1 VVNEDGEHAAWRA
14 IVAAALRAP
23 WADNRPA
30 LRFEWR
36 EGALEWLLT
45 DTGEAADL
53 PHRRWLAH
61 VACGAAL
68 ENARLRAASLGLRL
82 EHAVTPD
89 PARPALVAR
98 SRIGTPHDAAAMDL
112 MLAAQIERR
121 CTNRRFYR
129 REPLAPAT
137 EAAIAGAAGVS
148 WHWLD
153 GGARQR
159 ALAALRLA
167 EAERFRR
174 PRLHQELFEAIRFD
188 VGWSATAMQGLPPGA
203 LEIERLLRR
212 PFAALRHPRLMRVLA
227 VLGVPAALGL
237 RAADLPCRL
246 APRLAMIGGEAAQ
259 NGDGAG
265 RVALAAGRALQRGWL
280 AATAHGVAL
289 QPFAAVGALLRQR
302 AAAGWVSTDT
312 QQRLRELLA
321 ETSSAGGPHAV
332 HLFVRLGH
340 AKPPTMV
347 TGRASVDSVLPEA
360 LCTTQE

>member
-1 VVNEDGEHAAWRA
+1 VVNDDTRAAWRA
-14 IVAAALRAP
+14 VVAAALCAP

-36 EGALEWLLT
+36 DGALDWLLD
-45 DTGEAADL
+45 DTRDGADL
-53 PHRRWLAH
+53 PHRRWLAL

-68 ENARLRAASLGLRL
+68 ESARLRAASLGLQL
-82 EHAVTPD
+82 EHAATPD

-98 SRIGTPHDAAAMDL
+98 SRIGTRIDAAATEL
-112 MLAAQIERR
+112 ELAAQIERR

-129 REPLAPAT
+129 REPLAPAA
-137 EAAIAGAAGVS
+137 EAAIAGAAGAS
-148 WHWLD
+148 WRWLE

-174 PRLHQELFEAIRFD
+174 PRLHQELFDAIRFD
-188 VGWSATAMQGLPPGA
+188 VGWSATATQGLPPGA
-203 LEIERLLRR
+203 LEIERLLRG
-212 PFAALRHPRLMRVLA
+212 PFAALRYPRLMRVLTA
-227 VLGVPAALGL
+227 LGVPAALGL

-246 APRLAMIGGEAAQ
+246 APRLALIAGEAAQ
-259 NGDGAG
+259 DGDDAA
-265 RVALAAGRALQRGWL
+265 RVALGAGRALQRGWL

-289 QPFAAVGALLRQR
+289 QPFAAAGALLRQR
-302 AAAGWVSTDT
+302 AGDGWVSAGT

-340 AKPPTMV
+340 AKPPTVV

-360 LCTTQE
+360 LCTSQE